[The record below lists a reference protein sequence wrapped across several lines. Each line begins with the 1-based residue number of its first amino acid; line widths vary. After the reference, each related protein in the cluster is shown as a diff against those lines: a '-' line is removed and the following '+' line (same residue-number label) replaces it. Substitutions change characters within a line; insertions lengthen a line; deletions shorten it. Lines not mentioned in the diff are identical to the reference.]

1 MFDSLSDKLESVF
14 KKLRGQGVMTEDNI
28 KEALREVRL
37 ALLEADVNFKVVKD
51 FVENVRVKAVGTEV
65 LTSVSPGQQ
74 VIRIVHDE
82 LVAIMGG
89 GEDNSLDLSAKPPVA
104 IMMVGLQGAG
114 KTTTCGK
121 LGNLLKKQKRRPL
134 LVPADVYRP
143 AAIEQLKTVGR
154 QLGLEVFASTADQK
168 PLDICLSAMKFA
180 ELNGYDTVILDTAGR
195 HQIDDF
201 LMNELGEI
209 NAAVR
214 PREILFVADAM
225 TGQEA
230 VTIASGFND
239 RLEISGVVL
248 SKLDGDAKGGAAL
261 SIKAVTGKPIKFVG
275 LGEKLDALEV
285 FHADRL
291 VSRILGMGDV
301 LTLVEKAQT
310 LFDDKETTLLQQ
322 KLKKNQFDLEDFLT
336 QMQQIKKLGSIE
348 SIMGMIPGMGKMM
361 KQMKGAQPSEDE
373 IKRIEAIIRSM
384 TPGER
389 ANHGIING
397 SRRLRISKGSGTT
410 VQEVNLLLKRFTE
423 AQKMMKMMQ
432 KLGPKGML
440 KGMGGLGGIGKG
452 MMPFR

>member
-1 MFDSLSDKLESVF
+1 MFDSLSDKLELVF
-14 KKLRGQGVMTEDNI
+14 KKLRGQGVMNEDNI

-51 FVENVRVKAVGTEV
+51 FVENVRSKAVGTEV
-65 LTSVSPGQQ
+65 LTSLSPGQQ

-89 GEDNSLDLSAKPPVA
+89 DGDNSLDLAAKPPVA

-154 QLGLEVFASTADQK
+154 QLGLEVFSSTADQK
-168 PLDICLSAMKFA
+168 PLDICTNALKFA

-195 HQIDDF
+195 HQIDDY
-201 LMNELGEI
+201 LMNELTEI
-209 NAAVR
+209 KNAVQ
-214 PREILFVADAM
+214 PREILLVADAM

-230 VTIASGFND
+230 VSIAAGFND
-239 RLEISGVVL
+239 RLSITGVVL

-285 FHADRL
+285 FHPDRL

-301 LTLVEKAQT
+301 LTLVEKAQS
-310 LFDDKETTLLQQ
+310 LFDEKETVLLQE
-322 KLKKNQFDLEDFLT
+322 KLKKNQFDLEDFLS
-336 QMQQIKKLGSIE
+336 QMQQIKKLGSME
-348 SIMGMIPGMGKMM
+348 SIMGMIPGMGKAM
-361 KQMKGAQPSEDE
+361 KQMKGAQPSENE

-397 SRRLRISKGSGTT
+397 SRRLRIAKGSGTT
-410 VQEVNLLLKRFTE
+410 VQEVNQLLKRFTE

-432 KLGPKGML
+432 KLGPKGLL
-440 KGMGGLGGIGKG
+440 KGLGNLGKG
-452 MMPFR
+452 MPQFR